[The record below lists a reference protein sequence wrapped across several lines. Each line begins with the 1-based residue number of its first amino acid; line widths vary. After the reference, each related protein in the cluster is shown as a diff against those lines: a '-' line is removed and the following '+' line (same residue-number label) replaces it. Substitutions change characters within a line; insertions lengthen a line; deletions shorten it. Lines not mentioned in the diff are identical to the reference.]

1 MILKT
6 KSISKIINRVEI
18 LKDISLEIENSK
30 ISGLIGPNGAGKTS
44 FFSIL
49 TGLSKPTNGLVTLDD
64 VEINQLNFE
73 QRSDLGIIYLPQE
86 PSVFRDLSVSQNI
99 LAALEAR
106 KTDKNEKEIIMKNI
120 ISEFSLN
127 DIKSKLCNSLS
138 GGQRRRVEIARA
150 IALKP
155 KLILLDEPF
164 AGIDPLVIGEIKIL
178 IKGLK
183 AKGIGVLISD
193 HNVNATLDICDHI
206 YVINSGELVSEG
218 NSEKIKKNPVVKKVY
233 LGEEFTD
240 I

>member
-6 KSISKIINRVEI
+6 KSISKIINRIEI
-18 LKDISLEIENSK
+18 LKNITLKIENSK

-44 FFSIL
+44 LFSIL
-49 TGLSKPTNGLVTLDD
+49 TGLSKPTNGLVMLDGA
-64 VEINQLNFE
+64 EINQLNFE

-106 KTDKNEKEIIMKNI
+106 KVDKNQKEILIKNI

-150 IALKP
+150 IALEP

-178 IKGLK
+178 IKNLK
-183 AKGIGVLISD
+183 DKGIGVLISD

-206 YVINSGELVSEG
+206 YVINSGELVAEG
-218 NSEKIKKNPVVKKVY
+218 DSEKIKHNPIVKKVY

>member
-6 KSISKIINRVEI
+6 KSISKIINRIEI
-18 LKDISLEIENSK
+18 LKNITLKIENSK

-44 FFSIL
+44 LFSIL
-49 TGLSKPTNGLVTLDD
+49 TGLSKPTNGLVMLDGA
-64 VEINQLNFE
+64 EINQLNFE

-106 KTDKNEKEIIMKNI
+106 KVDKNQKEILMKNI

-150 IALKP
+150 IALEP

-178 IKGLK
+178 IKNLK
-183 AKGIGVLISD
+183 DKGIGVLISD

-206 YVINSGELVSEG
+206 YVINSGELVAEG
-218 NSEKIKKNPVVKKVY
+218 DSEKIKHNPIVKKVY
-233 LGEEFTD
+233 LGEEFTG